1 VVIGSLRDEAPAEL
15 PDTRSAEELRR
26 LLVCGPVTSEVPP
39 AVAAELFERHHT
51 HGEAGAVDTALLLC
65 TDRRWR
71 RTSATVLADILRT
84 QILHDAGQDELAE
97 RLLWPRRV
105 DYVHPTG
112 WLGTTFLEFELAPTR
127 RRAPR
132 RIHLDP
138 AIPMTTPRN
147 IWPPL
152 RRWAATRML
161 SRHLAQPGAVIEL
174 ARSLPAHDAAAV
186 ISGAVDAADH
196 LPHRHARRIVEVALG
211 WGHKSARKAALERL
225 CSWGD
230 AERALELAAKD
241 PDASLRRWATDR
253 PARHQPQLFD

>member
-1 VVIGSLRDEAPAEL
+1 MVAHSACDEALAELRDTRCAEDL
-15 PDTRSAEELRR
+15 WR
-26 LLVCGPVTSEVPP
+26 LLVTRPGSSEVPP
-39 AVAAELFERHHT
+39 AVAGELFERHHT
-51 HGEAGAVDTALLLC
+51 RGEASAVQTALLLC
-65 TDRRWR
+65 TDWRWR

-84 QILHDAGQDELAE
+84 QILHEAGQDGLAE
-97 RLLWPRRV
+97 QLLWPRRV

-112 WLGTTFLEFELAPTR
+112 WLGTTFLEFELPPTR

-132 RIHLDP
+132 RIHVDP

-152 RRWAATRML
+152 RRWAATRLL
-161 SRHLAQPGAVIEL
+161 SRHLAQPTAVLEL

-186 ISGAVDAADH
+186 ITGAVDAADH
-196 LPHRHARRIVEVALG
+196 LPHRHAREIVEVALG

-225 CSWGD
+225 HSWGD

-253 PARHQPQLFD
+253 PAQRQPQLFD